1 MHVELRCRCGQ
12 LRGEVDNAH
21 AYGHARCYCRDCR
34 AYARFLG
41 ADDVL
46 DAQGGTA
53 IVAVP
58 PDAIRFTAGEARL
71 ACLSLSDTG
80 VLRWYADCC
89 QAPIANT
96 ARDARVAYVG
106 VIAGALE
113 PQDRDAAFGPPRF
126 VLNQASPEGHV
137 PGTPLATA
145 IGGGRIFLRLLAAR
159 LRGLRNRAFF
169 DAGGAPVR
177 TPQVVDAPRGA

>member
-12 LRGEVDNAH
+12 LRGDVSNVH

-34 AYARFLG
+34 AYARLLG
-41 ADDVL
+41 ADAVL

-71 ACLSLSDTG
+71 ACLSLSEKG
-80 VLRWYADCC
+80 LLRWYADCC
-89 QAPIANT
+89 KAPVANT

-106 VIAGALE
+106 VIAEALE
-113 PQDRDAAFGPPRF
+113 PRARDAAFGPPRF
-126 VLNQASPEGHV
+126 VLNRGSAEGHV
-137 PGTPLATA
+137 RRTPLATA
-145 IGGGRIFLRLLAAR
+145 IGGGAIFMRLLAAR
-159 LRGLRNRAFF
+159 LRGIRNRVFF
-169 DAGGAPVR
+169 DAGGAPLR
-177 TPQVVDAPRGA
+177 TPDIVDARRDT